1 MTVVESDILL
11 IEKPIEL
18 VSQFLSNPENYKML
32 MPSSVTDFQVN
43 GSVASMKLKGL
54 GDLSLQIEPLTQPGK
69 VRIIPAGKAPFDFF
83 LEWDL
88 KPAGA
93 ATQSGVRI
101 EADLN
106 MMMKMMAMGF
116 LKDFVNSQ
124 VFKLKK
130 HLESQE

>member
-1 MTVVESDILL
+1 MTVVDSDQL
-11 IEKPIEL
+11 IIGKPLEL
-18 VSQFLSNPENYKML
+18 VAEFLSKPENYQIL
-32 MPSSVTDFQVN
+32 MPSSVTDFNVDGN
-43 GSVASMKLKGL
+43 VASMKLKGL
-54 GDLSLQIEPLTQPGK
+54 GDLSLRIEPVVNPGK
-69 VRIIPAGKAPFDFF
+69 IRIVPAGKAPFDFF

-88 KPAGA
+88 RTEGNG
-93 ATQSGVRI
+93 TRTSVRI

-130 HLESQE
+130 ELESKE